1 MDEVWDELSHE
12 YNKTIREK
20 QIMFFNIGEK
30 INQLHFYYIVAIT
43 VLIKLLK
50 ISSISIH
57 LNNLIRFLP
66 T

>member
-30 INQLHFYYIVAIT
+30 INQLHFY
-43 VLIKLLK
+43 
-50 ISSISIH
+50 
-57 LNNLIRFLP
+57 
-66 T
+66 